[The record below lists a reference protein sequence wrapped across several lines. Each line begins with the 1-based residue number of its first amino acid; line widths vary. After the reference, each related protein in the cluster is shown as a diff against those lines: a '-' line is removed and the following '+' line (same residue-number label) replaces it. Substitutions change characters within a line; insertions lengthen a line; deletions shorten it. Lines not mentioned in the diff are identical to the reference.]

1 MYDFAIEDCLYHPTC
16 TKRFYRRFGKYR
28 EPEDVSPHKL
38 CLQKIALEIR
48 LGFENLEIYNCKH
61 YGSVTL
67 ICSLLWGSI
76 WVITRQSDL
85 KYLGNYSLL
94 HN

>member
-28 EPEDVSPHKL
+28 EPEDVSPFKL